1 MSESIRGGRVFG
13 NFLDAISVVVART
26 SRFRHLLPALLL
38 LSGASTVFADEPKP
52 AIAPANALG
61 QTPSEKAPS
70 KAQPDDTS
78 VQTTTDTAT
87 NATTTDGTSPP
98 KSPPDVVEVSVFGRR
113 DDALQKIPGSGTLVG
128 AKEIRRAIPS
138 DSGEVLRRVTGLH
151 VRPEEGMGLRLNLG
165 MRGLDP
171 TRSRQ
176 VLVLEDGIP
185 VSINPYGEPDLYY
198 STPVDRIRAIEVVK
212 GSGSILFGPQTIGGV
227 VNFLTTAPPD
237 KPEWTLEAQYGQRNY
252 LKLFG
257 LYGGSAADGAARYV
271 VQLSRRQ
278 GDGIRGIGFGA
289 TDFLGK
295 VAIAT
300 SEKSDATIKVA
311 VYDEFS
317 RSTYVGLTQ
326 SMYEQD
332 PRAPTIALHDGFYVR
347 RYDVSLTHEYRLSEA
362 TRIRTFI
369 YGYIT
374 NRAWRRQNYDREE
387 LPDIGYER
395 IVGDRSTPGGAVY
408 FRGTATTRDRKYEV
422 LGIEPRLEHRFSTG
436 KVRHT
441 LTAGVRLHGETAE
454 RLQFISK
461 IQTSNTGDL
470 ESEEHNRTF
479 AFAAY
484 AQDRIAFRDD
494 LLVTPGIRLE
504 TIDSKRRI
512 RPAILVNSVQDIWI
526 DGTSTNTAVMP
537 GIGIVGGSPRLNVFG
552 GVHIG
557 YAPPRVSAAIL
568 ANGADANLDAEQS
581 TNFEL
586 GVRLAK
592 PKWLRAELTGFVMNF
607 RNQIVTGSLASGQ
620 QNELVNG
627 GQTLHKGAESSI
639 TMGIGQALKLPL
651 TLDLA
656 ARYTFSHAT
665 YRGGPFDGNRL
676 PYAPL
681 HTANVS
687 LDAEHKI
694 GLGAEI
700 AWTYVSDQFSD
711 ENNTIA
717 VDPTGRLGLL
727 PAYNVFDVNLRY
739 RHAKTGLG
747 ALVTVKNATDQ
758 IFVATRLPDGIQ
770 TGGFRQ
776 VNIGLRWDHK

>member
-1 MSESIRGGRVFG
+1 MNCLKLR
-13 NFLDAISVVVART
+13 L
-26 SRFRHLLPALLL
+26 LLPTFALLC
-38 LSGASTVFADEPKP
+38 SVSPVCADEPTP
-52 AIAPANALG
+52 GTPPANAPG
-61 QTPSEKAPS
+61 QTSSEKVSPKDPPSNPSVPTTTEATAATNTEASPPS
-70 KAQPDDTS
+70 K
-78 VQTTTDTAT
+78 
-87 NATTTDGTSPP
+87 SP
-98 KSPPDVVEVSVFGRR
+98 SDIVEVSVFGRR

-128 AKEIRRAIPS
+128 AKEIRRAQPN
-138 DSGEVLRRVTGLH
+138 DAGELLRRVPGLH
-151 VRPEEGMGLRLNLG
+151 VRPEEGMGMRLNLG

-176 VLVLEDGIP
+176 VLVLEDGMP

-198 STPVDRIRAIEVVK
+198 SVPVDRIRAIEVVK

-227 VNFLTTAPPD
+227 VNFVTVTPPD
-237 KPEWTLEAQYGQRNY
+237 KPEWTLDAQYGQRNY

-278 GDGIRGIGFGA
+278 GDGIRGFEFGT

-300 SEKSDATIKVA
+300 SDKSDATVKVA

-317 RSTYVGLTQ
+317 RSTYVGLSQ
-326 SMYEQD
+326 SMFELD
-332 PRAPTIALHDGFYVR
+332 PRRPTIAPHDSFYVR
-347 RYDVSLTHEYRLSEA
+347 RYDASITHEYRASEA
-362 TRIRTFI
+362 TRIRTFV

-374 NRAWRRQNYDREE
+374 NRAWRRQDYDREE
-387 LPDIGYER
+387 LPGMAYER

-408 FRGTATTRDRKYEV
+408 FRDTATTRDRKYEV
-422 LGIEPRLEHRFSTG
+422 LGIEPRLEHRFFTG

-441 LTAGVRLHGETAE
+441 LTTGVRLHAETAE
-454 RLQFISK
+454 RLQYLDEFA
-461 IQTSNTGDL
+461 TSNAGAL
-470 ESEEHNRTF
+470 QSEEFHRTY

-484 AQDRIAFRDD
+484 VQDRLAFRDD
-494 LLVTPGIRLE
+494 LLVTPGVRVETMDSLRHVRRTNQGGPPRDVWIRGE
-504 TIDSKRRI
+504 S
-512 RPAILVNSVQDIWI
+512 A
-526 DGTSTNTAVMP
+526 NTAIMP
-537 GIGIVGGSPRLNVFG
+537 GIGMVGGTPKLNVFG
-552 GVHIG
+552 GVHVG
-557 YAPPRVSAAIL
+557 YSPPRVTAAI
-568 ANGADANLDAEQS
+568 ATNGADAGLDAEQS

-592 PKWLRAELTGFVMNF
+592 PQWLRAELTGFVMNF

-620 QNELVNG
+620 QSELVNG
-627 GQTLHKGAESSI
+627 GQTLHGGAESSVSL
-639 TMGIGQALKLPL
+639 GIGQAFKLPL

-656 ARYTFSHAT
+656 VRYTFSKAT
-665 YRGGPFDGNRL
+665 YRSGPFDGNRL

-681 HTANVS
+681 HTAS
-687 LDAEHKI
+687 LSLNAEHKI
-694 GLGAEI
+694 GLGGEI
-700 AWTYVSDQFSD
+700 AWTYVSDQFAD

-727 PAYNVFDVNLRY
+727 PAYNVVDVNVRY

-747 ALVTVKNATDQ
+747 ALVTVKNALDQ
-758 IFVATRLPDGIQ
+758 VFVATRLPDGIH

-776 VNIGLRWDHK
+776 VNFGLRWDHK